1 MTGLYR
7 ELKPQRPI
15 PHGMKRETNM
25 KRKITCALAALL
37 AWTMPHAVAAQKR
50 QDAAYQSDHAI
61 IVVTGM
67 RLNED
72 PADYRKDLSVA
83 EGAVVKV
90 TARDGATREKKT
102 EAFSKSGKRGG
113 EVHFTADFEVDLDAT
128 YTIAMTFKD
137 GTAIR
142 IENYTLP
149 KDWKTHFYFHSTV
162 GTLSPSS
169 ILRIGEDAKTKLRC
183 YVYALY
189 PLENYR
195 KLGGRQV
202 Q

>member
-1 MTGLYR
+1 MTDEFR
-7 ELKPQRPI
+7 EMTVHLQILNEEKT
-15 PHGMKRETNM
+15 MKSR
-25 KRKITCALAALL
+25 ISYALVVLLTWIVFHADAAEKSK
-37 AWTMPHAVAAQKR
+37 A
-50 QDAAYQSDHAI
+50 AAYQSNRAV

-72 PADYRKDLSVA
+72 PADYRKDLSIA
-83 EGAVVKV
+83 EGAAVKV
-90 TARDGATREKKT
+90 TARDGTTREKKT
-102 EAFSKSGKRGG
+102 EAFSKAGKKGG
-113 EVHFTADFEVDLDAT
+113 EVHFTADFEVDLDAS
-128 YTIAMTFKD
+128 YAIAMTFKD
-137 GTAIR
+137 GTVIR
-142 IENYTLP
+142 IENYILP

-169 ILRIGEDAKTKLRC
+169 ILRIGEDTQTKLRC

-189 PLENYR
+189 PLENYH